1 MVCPMLSENIL
12 KNVSSLRNNS
22 SELREVLKSLREKH
36 SQERN
41 VYLDKF
47 ITFQGA
53 ISIVAL
59 LFTSSSSL
67 VKNPSLA
74 ILGVILITISL
85 LIVLNILRKEINF
98 NRNFMKVMNP
108 IEESVSDFNKKT
120 DQILKSELDTDN
132 SKILLVQLESVQ
144 KLMNRYGDSFDRKT
158 FEKEENLGY
167 CYINLS
173 FFLLIL
179 GIVFSFLATI
189 PPSTLINWISHF

>member
-1 MVCPMLSENIL
+1 MLSENIL
-12 KNVSSLRNNS
+12 KNISSLRDNS
-22 SELREVLKSLREKH
+22 SELREALKYLREKH

-74 ILGVILITISL
+74 ILGVVLITVSL
-85 LIVLNILRKEINF
+85 LIVLDILRKEINF

-132 SKILLVQLESVQ
+132 SKILLMQLESVQ
-144 KLMNRYGDSFDRKT
+144 KLTNRYGNSFNRKT
-158 FEKEENLGY
+158 FEKEENLKY
-167 CYINLS
+167 RCINLS

-179 GIVFSFLATI
+179 GIVFSFLATV
-189 PPSTLINWISHF
+189 PPSTLINWISYF